1 MTTRKFIV
9 GGNWKMN
16 GDSKMVDGIVNFLN
30 KEPLPESVDV
40 VVAPPFPYLK
50 QVRSHLFP
58 KIAMAGQNCYIV
70 DKGAF
75 TGEVSAA
82 MLKDIGCT
90 WVILG
95 HSERRH
101 VLNESD
107 AFIADKVNAALT
119 TGLNV
124 IYCVGETLQEREANK
139 TKEVISRQ
147 MAALLKHKIE
157 WTKVVIAYEPVWA
170 IGTGK
175 TATPEQAQEAHVWIR
190 DWVKQNVCHNTGNF
204 VRIMYGG
211 SVTADNCRALAQKPD
226 IDGFLVGGASLKPEF
241 IQIVKAKV

>member
-1 MTTRKFIV
+1 MSTRKFIV

-16 GDSKMVDGIVNFLN
+16 GDSKTVDGIVNYIN
-30 KEPLPESVDV
+30 KETLPESVEV

-50 QVRSHLFP
+50 Q
-58 KIAMAGQNCYIV
+58 
-70 DKGAF
+70 GAF
-75 TGEVSAA
+75 TGEVSPA
-82 MLKDIGCT
+82 MLKDAGCT

-107 AFIADKVNAALT
+107 AFIADK
-119 TGLNV
+119 
-124 IYCVGETLQEREANK
+124 EREVNK
-139 TKEVISRQ
+139 TKDVCSRQ
-147 MAALLKHKIE
+147 MAALMKHKVD
-157 WTKVVIAYEPVWA
+157 WTKMVIAYEPVWA

-190 DWVKQNVCHNTGNF
+190 DWVKQNVCYNTGNCI
-204 VRIMYGG
+204 RIMYGG

-241 IQIVKAKV
+241 IKIVKAKV